1 MTIKPMA
8 AGRLLPL
15 VGLGFAWGTL
25 RDRDMVTVGTMSPD
39 EAREVIEISLGCLER
54 RKDHVELQRTRSKDT
69 VSAKKP

>member
-1 MTIKPMA
+1 MA

-39 EAREVIEISLGCLER
+39 EAREVIDISLACLQH
-54 RKDHVELQRTRSKDT
+54 RKSDVTLQRTRSKDS
-69 VSAKKP
+69 VSTRKT